1 MDDKPTR
8 QVATDAQATAAAEI
22 EEHQG
27 MTAPVVG
34 RPDTRRRLP
43 SMRFL
48 RDVRLP
54 HALQNPLYR
63 RYWWSQFVSLSGT
76 WMQHVGISL
85 VVLSLT
91 TSAIAIGAINVAAAL
106 PLLIFG
112 LAGGVMADRRDRRQ
126 ILIITQIL
134 MAIYA
139 LIFAALLWTDSLEY
153 WHILVLAVLAGTTAA
168 YELPA
173 SQAFV
178 PELVSREDLPEAIA
192 LNSAVFNATRIVGPA
207 FAATAIAAFGLAS
220 AFLLNAMTFLVVIW
234 VLFSF
239 RGLIVRRPKPPKQA
253 GSSALRAGLG
263 YVRSREDLVGLVL
276 LTGVLSF
283 LIFPNA
289 IVLMPLYIKD
299 VLGADDSWVGIMLS
313 VIGVGSLVG
322 SFVLLRGNKLE
333 RAAGKRLRIGLT
345 GLVVGLAWLALVRDP
360 LVAIPGVAILGFSFS
375 LTNSQIQTRVQQ
387 ITPDG
392 LRGRVL
398 SIVSLAFNGVMP
410 FSTIIVSGSAELV
423 GQPIVLAVCSTLAAA
438 ASVYLWRRY
447 VWQAFEPAELP
458 LVAPL

>member
-1 MDDKPTR
+1 MDDESTL
-8 QVATDAQATAAAEI
+8 DAAPAATATPTPEVAQHRA
-22 EEHQG
+22 

-34 RPDTRRRLP
+34 TPGTPRRFP
-43 SMRFL
+43 STRFL
-48 RDVRLP
+48 RDFRLP

-76 WMQHVGISL
+76 WMQNVGSSL

-106 PLLIFG
+106 PLLLFG
-112 LAGGVMADRRDRRQ
+112 LAGGVMADRYDRRR
-126 ILIITQIL
+126 ILILTQAL
-134 MAIYA
+134 MSTYA
-139 LIFAALLWTDSLEY
+139 LAFAWLIWSDTLEY
-153 WHILVLAVLAGTTAA
+153 WHILVLAVLGGTTAA

-178 PELVSREDLPEAIA
+178 PELVDRDDLPEAIA

-220 AFLLNAMTFLVVIW
+220 AFLLNATTFLVVIW

-239 RGLIVRRPKPPKQA
+239 RGLVVHRPKPPKQA
-253 GSSALRAGLG
+253 GSSALKVGLG
-263 YVRSREDLVGLVL
+263 YVRSREDLIGLVL
-276 LTGVLSF
+276 LTSVLSF
-283 LIFPNA
+283 LVFPNA

-313 VIGVGSLVG
+313 VIGVGSLTG
-322 SFVLLRGNKLE
+322 SFTLLRGNKLE
-333 RAAGKRLRIGLT
+333 HAAGKRLRIGLV
-345 GLVVGLAWLALVRDP
+345 GLVIGLAWLSVSRNAM
-360 LVAIPGVAILGFSFS
+360 VAIPGVAILGFSFS
-375 LTNSQIQTRVQQ
+375 LANSQIQTRVQQ
-387 ITPDG
+387 IAPDE

-410 FSTIIVSGSAELV
+410 FSTIIVSGSAEAV
-423 GQPIVLAVCSTLAAA
+423 GQPIVLTACAVLVTFGSW
-438 ASVYLWRRY
+438 YLWRRY
-447 VWQAFEPAELP
+447 AWQAFVPPEPPPATAL
-458 LVAPL
+458 